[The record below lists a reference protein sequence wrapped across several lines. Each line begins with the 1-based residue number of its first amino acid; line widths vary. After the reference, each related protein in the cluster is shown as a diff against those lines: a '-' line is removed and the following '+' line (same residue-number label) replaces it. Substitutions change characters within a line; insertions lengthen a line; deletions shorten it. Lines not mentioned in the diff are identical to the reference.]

1 MSTRNAVRLM
11 QFLVAAAAGGVSIA
25 TAAECKQ
32 ANEPPAPGHAPAV
45 ETGSPRGTAALDCL
59 KYVGSIQANGVEQVL
74 IRDDD
79 GTIRRLRVGD
89 SMGENGGI
97 ISRIDENSIYITQH
111 AQRGKGGRKDVVVK
125 FPKNAR

>member
-1 MSTRNAVRLM
+1 MPTRNLTRLM
-11 QFLVAAAAGGVSIA
+11 QMLLAVVACNAAVAV
-25 TAAECKQ
+25 AAECKHSG
-32 ANEPPAPGHAPAV
+32 EPPAPGQAPAV

-59 KYVGSIQANGVEQVL
+59 KYVGSIQTSGVEHVL

-89 SMGENGGI
+89 SMGENGGV

-125 FPKNAR
+125 FPKNAK